1 MLMILVGILI
11 AAEHRQLGLTLL
23 SRITTSLAPNL
34 RPLPVSTTVTT
45 VTSISASIPTGV
57 LAAQITDPPDPP
69 NAPAGTTHI
78 YIDYSD
84 IEAHTTTQNSNSV
97 WFTVAKTGMID
108 LFSVLNVGLTLGSA
122 EVPSGIFDQARFD
135 ITNATVTFGGINY
148 TASVPLNQIMVPL
161 SNGGA
166 LVTPNA
172 SAGFVIDVAPTVLA
186 LNNGGTPSF
195 EIITATQGL
204 SIPSQ
209 SWTGSLTVAG
219 SMIQNITSQPW
230 WKGPTPIGDNL
241 AEPYGFT
248 AQIYPTTLLVILN
261 NTGSVPVTISGLNI
275 LTTGEQSSQNNA
287 TLSTSTIVSTI
298 TTVTTIT
305 IVTTITGNSSGKSAS
320 PAAPQ
325 ATSTSST
332 SSQITVAT
340 FLILTNGSVIQP
352 SPNGAPIP
360 SNQVGLTIKPNQVV
374 VLLYLGIINTLNSP
388 NPPYAPQNIIGG
400 QEYAIQ
406 IVTPFGSSIE
416 FTVNA
421 SYPTN
426 VSKRNSS
433 TRLFYSN
440 LFPERRK

>member
-1 MLMILVGILI
+1 M
-11 AAEHRQLGLTLL
+11 
-23 SRITTSLAPNL
+23 
-34 RPLPVSTTVTT
+34 
-45 VTSISASIPTGV
+45 
-57 LAAQITDPPDPP
+57 
-69 NAPAGTTHI
+69 
-78 YIDYSD
+78 
-84 IEAHTTTQNSNSV
+84 
-97 WFTVAKTGMID
+97 
-108 LFSVLNVGLTLGSA
+108 
-122 EVPSGIFDQARFD
+122 
-135 ITNATVTFGGINY
+135 
-148 TASVPLNQIMVPL
+148 
-161 SNGGA
+161 
-166 LVTPNA
+166 
-172 SAGFVIDVAPTVLA
+172 VAPVRTCR
-186 LNNGGTPSF
+186 
-195 EIITATQGL
+195 TAC
-204 SIPSQ
+204 
-209 SWTGSLTVAG
+209 
-219 SMIQNITSQPW
+219 
-230 WKGPTPIGDNL
+230 
-241 AEPYGFT
+241 
-248 AQIYPTTLLVILN
+248 ILN

-305 IVTTITGNSSGKSAS
+305 IVTTITGNSSGIDS

-416 FTVNA
+416 LL
-421 SYPTN
+421 
-426 VSKRNSS
+426 S
-433 TRLFYSN
+433 THSIQLMF
-440 LFPERRK
+440 RKEILRQDFSIQIYFRKDENELGRIP